1 MPQTNLGGLDMIA
14 LCLLIS
20 IWFFALILRALSLL
34 RLTIPLGYAIV
45 VSLCFGEWYHAH
57 EVLGDSIFFV
67 LLGMVAISWVI
78 SIVRKIRAWA

>member
-1 MPQTNLGGLDMIA
+1 MIA

-20 IWFFALILRALSLL
+20 IWFLALLLRLVSLL
-34 RLTIPLGYAIV
+34 RLTIPLSYAIV

-57 EVLGDSIFFV
+57 EVLGDSIFFA

>member
-1 MPQTNLGGLDMIA
+1 MIA

-20 IWFFALILRALSLL
+20 IWFLALMLRLVSLL

-57 EVLGDSIFFV
+57 EALGDGIFFA
-67 LLGMVAISWVI
+67 LLGLVVLSWVI
-78 SIVRKIRAWA
+78 SITRKIRAWL

>member
-1 MPQTNLGGLDMIA
+1 MIA

-20 IWFFALILRALSLL
+20 IWFLALLLRLVSLL

-57 EVLGDSIFFV
+57 EALGDGIFFA
-67 LLGMVAISWVI
+67 LLGLVALSW
-78 SIVRKIRAWA
+78 IVSMMRKIRAWA

>member
-1 MPQTNLGGLDMIA
+1 MIA

-20 IWFFALILRALSLL
+20 IWFLALLLRLVSLL
-34 RLTIPLGYAIV
+34 RLTIPLGYSIV

-67 LLGMVAISWVI
+67 LLGMVAISCVI

>member
-1 MPQTNLGGLDMIA
+1 MIA

-20 IWFFALILRALSLL
+20 IWFLALLLRLVSLL

-57 EVLGDSIFFV
+57 EALGDGIFFA
-67 LLGMVAISWVI
+67 LLGLVALSWIV
-78 SIVRKIRAWA
+78 SIMRKIWEWT

>member
-1 MPQTNLGGLDMIA
+1 MIA
-14 LCLLIS
+14 LCFLIS
-20 IWFFALILRALSLL
+20 IWFLALLLRAISLL
-34 RLTIPLGYAIV
+34 RLTIPLGYAVV

-78 SIVRKIRAWA
+78 SIVRKIRAWL

>member
-1 MPQTNLGGLDMIA
+1 MIA

-20 IWFFALILRALSLL
+20 IWSFALLLRAISFL

-78 SIVRKIRAWA
+78 SIVRKIRVWT

>member
-1 MPQTNLGGLDMIA
+1 MIA

-20 IWFFALILRALSLL
+20 IWFLALLLRLVSIL

-57 EVLGDSIFFV
+57 EALGDGIFFA
-67 LLGMVAISWVI
+67 LLGLVALSWIV
-78 SIVRKIRAWA
+78 SIMGKIRAWA

>member
-20 IWFFALILRALSLL
+20 IWFLALLLRLVSLL

-57 EVLGDSIFFV
+57 EVLGDGIFFA
-67 LLGMVAISWVI
+67 LLGVVALSWVI
-78 SIVRKIRAWA
+78 SIVRKIRTWV

>member
-1 MPQTNLGGLDMIA
+1 MIA

-20 IWFFALILRALSLL
+20 IWFFALLLRAISRL

-57 EVLGDSIFFV
+57 EVLGDGIFFA
-67 LLGMVAISWVI
+67 LLGVVALSWVI
-78 SIVRKIRAWA
+78 SIVRKIRAWV

>member
-1 MPQTNLGGLDMIA
+1 MIA
-14 LCLLIS
+14 LCLLVSIS
-20 IWFFALILRALSLL
+20 FFALLLRAISLL
-34 RLTIPLGYAIV
+34 RLAIPLGYAIV

-67 LLGMVAISWVI
+67 LLGLVALSWIV

>member
-1 MPQTNLGGLDMIA
+1 MIA

-20 IWFFALILRALSLL
+20 IWSFALLLRAISFL

>member
-1 MPQTNLGGLDMIA
+1 MIA

-20 IWFFALILRALSLL
+20 SWFCALLLRAILLL
-34 RLTIPLGYAIV
+34 RLTIPLGYAVI

-57 EVLGDSIFFV
+57 EVLGDDIFFA
-67 LLGMVAISWVI
+67 LLGVVAISWVI

>member
-1 MPQTNLGGLDMIA
+1 MIA

-20 IWFFALILRALSLL
+20 IWFFALLLRVISRL

-57 EVLGDSIFFV
+57 EVLGDGIFFA
-67 LLGMVAISWVI
+67 LLGVVALSWVI
-78 SIVRKIRAWA
+78 SIVRKIRAWV